1 MASQT
6 DIRRKD
12 VINITDGRRMGT
24 VTDMEFTPDGHIRSF
39 TVPGPFR
46 LQDLLKGERGGILIP
61 WERVHSIGEDVILVE
76 MDSQSLHRL

>member
-6 DIRRKD
+6 DIHRKD

-24 VTDMEFTPDGHIRSF
+24 VIDMEFTPDGHIRTV

-46 LQDLLKGERGGILIP
+46 LRDILKGERSGIVIP
-61 WERVHSIGEDVILVE
+61 WEQVRSIGEDVILVE
-76 MDSQSLHRL
+76 MDSRLPHRV